1 MNYLTIGYLQSKLIR
16 TPLNLN
22 SDWNKDINECNSVQ
36 ELIDYISDK
45 GTNDEHW
52 RLLHAIK
59 LRDELNNQNN

>member
-22 SDWNKDINECNSVQ
+22 RDWNKDINECNSSQ
-36 ELIDYISDK
+36 ELINYISDK

-59 LRDELNNQNN
+59 TRDELNKQN

>member
-1 MNYLTIGYLQSKLIR
+1 MNYLTIGFLQSKLIR

>member
-22 SDWNKDINECNSVQ
+22 RDWNKNINECNSVQ

-59 LRDELNNQNN
+59 LRDELNKQNN

>member
-22 SDWNKDINECNSVQ
+22 RDWNKDINECNSIQ
-36 ELIDYISDK
+36 ELIDYTSDK

-59 LRDELNNQNN
+59 LRDELNK